1 MSEDALD
8 RIVAFLREIGLEVV
22 GGPIAGETFLPGIRV
37 DAGRLLLDPEALRWP
52 GDLLH
57 EAGHLALVPAERRPA
72 TSGEVDVPGVPMGQ
86 VEPAAML
93 WSYAAA
99 LHLGLDPALVFHE
112 GGYRGR
118 GPDLLRTFSLGV
130 YPGMPV
136 LTQLGLAGPDF
147 PRMRRWLAP

>member
-1 MSEDALD
+1 MSDDVLD

-22 GGPIAGETFLPGIRV
+22 TGPIEGETFLPGVRV
-37 DAGRLLLDPEALRWP
+37 DAGRMLVDPAAVAWP

-72 TSGEVDVPGVPMGQ
+72 TTGEVDVPGVPMGQ

-99 LHLGLDPALVFHE
+99 LHLGIDPALVFHG

-136 LTQLGLAGPDF
+136 LAGAGLADRDF